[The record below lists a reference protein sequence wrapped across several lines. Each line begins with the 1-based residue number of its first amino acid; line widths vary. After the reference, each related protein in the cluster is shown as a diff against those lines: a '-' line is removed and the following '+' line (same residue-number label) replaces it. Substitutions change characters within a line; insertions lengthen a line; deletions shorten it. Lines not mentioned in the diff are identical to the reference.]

1 MHRRHSELAGI
12 TPPDY
17 VLVLALAYR
26 ILSANSG
33 LDKPPFLLPAA
44 PLPRHLHPHVQG
56 RSLHH
61 ASVPFDHGCVH
72 YCVWPGL
79 PSALHAQQCKS
90 GRGIHFCLQGVF
102 ITPGWS
108 LLKTFVMMI
117 GEFEYEELFFG
128 EISAPYEYYSV
139 ALFMAFVLVMSIV
152 TMNLLVGL
160 AVDNI
165 QEIQENA
172 ELIQLSMNVSAGEVA
187 KIMLSSGGACS

>member
-1 MHRRHSELAGI
+1 M
-12 TPPDY
+12 
-17 VLVLALAYR
+17 
-26 ILSANSG
+26 
-33 LDKPPFLLPAA
+33 
-44 PLPRHLHPHVQG
+44 
-56 RSLHH
+56 
-61 ASVPFDHGCVH
+61 
-72 YCVWPGL
+72 
-79 PSALHAQQCKS
+79 
-90 GRGIHFCLQGVF
+90 F

-117 GEFEYEELFFG
+117 GEFEYEELFFC

-172 ELIQLSMNVSAGEVA
+172 ELIQLSMNVSAGEIA